1 MMSIRTDV
9 VARPQPKLRLLS
21 PVRPIMFAMFLAL
34 ALTPKYASAT
44 CINQN
49 LARHVPQALVT
60 APQADAISAQPL
72 VSDAAVSTS
81 IVGLWNVTFLSGGQ
95 VVDVAFDAWHG
106 DQTEILND
114 YTDPI
119 EGNVCLGVWEEAG
132 NHIYKLK
139 HPSWVFDSNGTLLGT
154 EILRETV
161 KLNGD
166 GQSYTGAYTLDI
178 YDVSGYFVE
187 EFAGFLKA
195 TRIKVD

>member
-1 MMSIRTDV
+1 MEQGERIMMSIRTDV

-119 EGNVCLGVWEEAG
+119 EGNVCLGV
-132 NHIYKLK
+132 
-139 HPSWVFDSNGTLLGT
+139 
-154 EILRETV
+154 
-161 KLNGD
+161 
-166 GQSYTGAYTLDI
+166 
-178 YDVSGYFVE
+178 
-187 EFAGFLKA
+187 
-195 TRIKVD
+195 

>member
-1 MMSIRTDV
+1 MMITCTDV
-9 VARPQPKLRLLS
+9 VARPQPQLRLLS
-21 PVRPIMFAMFLAL
+21 SVKSIAFATFLAL
-34 ALTPKYASAT
+34 ALAAQHASAT

-49 LARHVPQALVT
+49 LARYVPQALVA
-60 APQADAISAQPL
+60 APQAGAITPQPL
-72 VSDAAVSTS
+72 VSSETVSTS

-119 EGNVCLGVWEEAG
+119 EGNVCLGVWEETG
-132 NHIYKLK
+132 NHIFKLK
-139 HPSWVFDSNGTLLGT
+139 HPSWIFDSNGTLLGT

-161 KLNGD
+161 KLNRD
-166 GQSYTGAYTLDI
+166 GQSYAGGYTLDI

-187 EFAGFLKA
+187 EFTGFLKA
-195 TRIKVD
+195 TRINVD

>member
-1 MMSIRTDV
+1 MMSPHIGTS
-9 VARPQPKLRLLS
+9 AHHQPKFRLLFGS
-21 PVRPIMFAMFLAL
+21 KPIVFTMFMALAL
-34 ALTPKYASAT
+34 ATPHASAT

-49 LARHVPQALVT
+49 LARHVPQPLVA
-60 APQADAISAQPL
+60 APLADAITPQPL
-72 VSDAAVSTS
+72 VSIPAVSNS
-81 IVGLWNVTFLSGGQ
+81 IVGLWNVNFLSGGQ

-119 EGNVCLGVWEEAG
+119 EGNVCLGVWVEAG
-132 NHIYKLK
+132 NHTYKLK

-161 KLNGD
+161 KLNGN

-178 YDVSGYFVE
+178 YDVSGNFVE
-187 EFAGFLKA
+187 EFSGSLKA
-195 TRIKVD
+195 TRINVD